1 MQSYSAFSA
10 NRSTPSIL
18 KHKTRKQVRDL
29 QLDKDPHHKEEAKLS
44 FKEQKLQA
52 IAEQKRMIYE
62 GSYQDK
68 ITLQQ
73 QMKHQINE

>member
-1 MQSYSAFSA
+1 M
-10 NRSTPSIL
+10 
-18 KHKTRKQVRDL
+18 RDL
-29 QLDKDPHHKEEAKLS
+29 QLDKDPYQKEEAKLS

-68 ITLQQ
+68 IILQQ
-73 QMKHQINE
+73 QMKQEIN